1 MPASAECC
9 FILALCWWLTLDQL
23 SGIVKFSVIWYN
35 QNACVSTSFNGF
47 LNDDKTRE
55 CIYFFFLD
63 SSWRY
68 SRIPRSSSVML
79 GSLGTEL
86 VRERR
91 ELERRTDLSVNNL
104 VDHSYRNSDFSS
116 STCMY
121 CTTESL

>member
-1 MPASAECC
+1 M
-9 FILALCWWLTLDQL
+9 LAAGYLVSLVVVLNLHLMWC
-23 SGIVKFSVIWYN
+23 N
-35 QNACVSTSFNGF
+35 QNAYISTSFNGF
-47 LNDDKTRE
+47 LNDYE
-55 CIYFFFLD
+55 MGVIYFFFLD

-104 VDHSYRNSDFSS
+104 VDHSYRNSDFPS

-121 CTTESL
+121 CTPENLSTHRLHAC